1 MHKMRLVCLSL
12 GLLVGSSL
20 FLSTPIQAGVGVKPG
35 SLSFGSVTV
44 NTSSSAAIVVV
55 TNNSGQ
61 AVSILQVSSSLPEFI
76 IIGPAMPIALDPHA
90 SASFQVVFQP
100 DAAKTFTGS
109 IVVNTSRTG
118 GGTQSISVS
127 GTGTTASSASS
138 TSSQSYLLSA
148 SASSLNFSN
157 TLVGSSASQTIV
169 LTNTGTASVNL
180 SQVGITGAG
189 FSVSGF
195 TGAMT
200 LAAGQ
205 SFSLTVSFAPA
216 TAGRA
221 TGSLNVVSSATNSPT
236 TISLSGN
243 GVQPQ
248 ISVIPA
254 SVSFGNVTV
263 GMANTQML
271 VISNSGTASLS
282 VTQAAL
288 TGTGF
293 SFSGLTLPLSIPPG
307 GSSTFT
313 VSFTPASASSF
324 SGYLTL
330 VSNTSNSPL
339 LVTLAGIGASPVT
352 QLTASPSSLS
362 FGSITTG
369 TSGMQ
374 SVTLTNTGN
383 SSVSVSQISISGAG
397 FSAAGSAL
405 PVTLAAGQSA
415 SFSVTFAP
423 TTAGNFSGSVAV
435 SSNATNSPLAI
446 SLSGTGAAAVSHSV
460 TLNWIPGSSS
470 YMGFN
475 VYRGAQPGGPYNKV
489 NSALIS
495 AESFFD
501 TNVAS
506 GQTYYYVAT
515 ELDSTGTESSYSSEV
530 SAIIP

>member
-1 MHKMRLVCLSL
+1 MHKTRLVCLSL
-12 GLLVGSSL
+12 GLFFASSL
-20 FLSTPIQAGVGVKPG
+20 FLSTPIQAGVGLKPA

-44 NTSSSAAIVVV
+44 NTSSSAATVVV
-55 TNNSGQ
+55 TNNGGQ
-61 AVSILQVSSSLPEFI
+61 TVSILQVSSSLPEFVV
-76 IIGPAMPIALDPHA
+76 IGPALPMTLSPHG

-100 DAAKTFTGS
+100 DAAATFSGV
-109 IVVNTSRTG
+109 IVFGTNRMNG
-118 GGTQSISVS
+118 GGTPSISVS
-127 GTGTTASSASS
+127 GTGTTASSASSASS

-148 SASSLNFSN
+148 SASSLSFGN
-157 TLVGSSASQTIV
+157 TLVGSSASQAIV

-254 SVSFGNVTV
+254 SVSFGNVSV

-293 SFSGLTLPLSIPPG
+293 SFSGLTLPL
-307 GSSTFT
+307 
-313 VSFTPASASSF
+313 
-324 SGYLTL
+324 
-330 VSNTSNSPL
+330 
-339 LVTLAGIGASPVT
+339 
-352 QLTASPSSLS
+352 
-362 FGSITTG
+362 
-369 TSGMQ
+369 
-374 SVTLTNTGN
+374 
-383 SSVSVSQISISGAG
+383 
-397 FSAAGSAL
+397 
-405 PVTLAAGQSA
+405 
-415 SFSVTFAP
+415 
-423 TTAGNFSGSVAV
+423 
-435 SSNATNSPLAI
+435 
-446 SLSGTGAAAVSHSV
+446 
-460 TLNWIPGSSS
+460 
-470 YMGFN
+470 
-475 VYRGAQPGGPYNKV
+475 
-489 NSALIS
+489 
-495 AESFFD
+495 
-501 TNVAS
+501 
-506 GQTYYYVAT
+506 
-515 ELDSTGTESSYSSEV
+515 
-530 SAIIP
+530 